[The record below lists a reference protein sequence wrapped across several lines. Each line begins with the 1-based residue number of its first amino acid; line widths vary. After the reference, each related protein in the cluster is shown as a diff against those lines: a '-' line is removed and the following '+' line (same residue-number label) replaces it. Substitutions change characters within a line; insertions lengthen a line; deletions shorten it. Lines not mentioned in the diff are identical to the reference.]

1 VFKPYTA
8 FIGLRYTRSRQRSRL
23 VSFISLVS
31 IAGLALG
38 VGLLITVLSVMN
50 GFDREMQQRI
60 LGLVSHLNLVS
71 YQPVDNWQALAE
83 RAETHPGVIAAAPYV
98 ALQGMWVGRGRTT
111 PTRLQA
117 VDPVAERRVSIIAEH
132 MVDGSLDSLSG
143 QASGVVIS
151 QFLARKLG
159 VSTGQKLTLVIPES
173 SNRGQ
178 RVLPRMS
185 RFTVVGVYHTGTE
198 LDNALALTGLKAGS
212 ELAGHAGKVRGL
224 RLKLDDIFLAPEI
237 GRQLAASIA
246 PGRLYSRHWGQTH
259 GNLYHAIQLSRRL
272 VGILL
277 FMIIAV
283 AAFNVIST
291 LIMVV
296 RDKQG
301 DIAILRAMGSSP
313 RQIMTVFMVQG
324 SLIGVIG
331 TVAGVLIGIAFSLT
345 ITDLVAA
352 VETVMDIQFLKADV
366 YPVSYLPADLRG
378 SDILLVSAVAL
389 GMSFLATLYPSWRA
403 ARTQPAEVLRHE

>member
-1 VFKPYTA
+1 VFKPYAA
-8 FIGLRYTRSRQRSRL
+8 FIGLRYTRSRQRNRL

-31 IAGLALG
+31 ITGLALG

-71 YQPVDNWQALAE
+71 YEPNDNWQALAE
-83 RAETHPGVIAAAPYV
+83 QAESHPGVIAAAPYV
-98 ALQGMWVGRGRTT
+98 ALQGMWVGKGRTA
-111 PTRLQA
+111 PTRVQA
-117 VDPVAERRVSIIAEH
+117 VNPEAERRVSIIDEH
-132 MVDGSLDSLSG
+132 MVEGSLDALAG
-143 QASGVVIS
+143 EASGVVIS
-151 QFLARKLG
+151 RLLAQKLG
-159 VSTGQKLTLVIPES
+159 VSTGQKLTLVIPQLS
-173 SNRGQ
+173 DRGQ
-178 RVLPRMS
+178 RVLPRMN
-185 RFTVVGVYHTGTE
+185 RFTVVGVYETGTE
-198 LDNALALTGLKAGS
+198 LDNSLALTGLEAGS
-212 ELAGHAGKVRGL
+212 ALAGHAGKVRGL
-224 RLKLDDIFLAPEI
+224 RLKLDDLFLAPEI
-237 GRQLAASIA
+237 GRQLSATIA

-272 VGILL
+272 VGVLL

-296 RDKQG
+296 RDKRG

-331 TVAGVLIGIAFSLT
+331 TLTGVLIGIAFSLS

-352 VETVMDIQFLKADV
+352 VERMMGIQFLKADV
-366 YPVSYLPADLRG
+366 YPVNYLPADLRG
-378 SDILLVSAVAL
+378 SDILLVSLVAM

-403 ARTQPAEVLRHE
+403 ARTEPAEVLRHE